1 MAVVLGKHQIDAV
14 KKLHPGSILCG
25 GVGTGKTRTA
35 LAYYYF
41 VNCGGKQPVNGK
53 GDWELMKDPKPLYV
67 ITTAKKRD
75 SGDWVSEALD
85 FSIFEPHLINEQLE
99 KFGQAVKD
107 NKILNQCKIATI
119 TVDSWNNIKKY
130 VDVTGAFFI
139 FDEQRVVGSGTW
151 SKTFEKIAKKNDWI
165 LLSATPGD
173 TWMDYIPVFIAN
185 GFYKN
190 KTEFLRRHV
199 VFNRFAKYP
208 KVDHYVDAGTL
219 VKHRSD
225 ILVNMYYPRETVRHR
240 INFTVGFDQNKYNIV
255 FKDRWNIYE
264 DEPIKNISELCYLA
278 RKVVNSDKSRADKL
292 AEILESHSKAIVF
305 YNYDYELDIIREVCE
320 NLNVV
325 YSEWN
330 GHNHEDIPE
339 TDRWVYIVQYTAGS
353 EGWNCT
359 KTDTVVFYS
368 LNYSYKIMEQSSGRI
383 DRMNTPYKDLYYY
396 ELTSTAPID
405 QGVRRALK
413 KKKKFNEVTFVKG
426 EYGEEVRAPWE
437 ARHTP

>member
-1 MAVVLGKHQIDAV
+1 MVELAKHQIDAV
-14 KKLHPGSILCG
+14 KKLNPGSILCG

-41 VNCGGKQPVNGK
+41 IECGGTQPVNGE
-53 GDWELMKDPKPLYV
+53 GSWRLMTNPKPLYV

-75 SGDWVSEALD
+75 SGDWVDEALD
-85 FSIFEPHLINEQLE
+85 FSIFEEDLIQDQAK
-99 KFGQAVKD
+99 KFGDRVKD
-107 NKILNQCKIATI
+107 DNLFNQCKVATI

-130 VDVTGAFFI
+130 VGVSGAFFI
-139 FDEQRVVGSGTW
+139 FDEQRVVGSGAW
-151 SKTFEKIAKKNDWI
+151 AKAFERIAKKNDWI

-219 VKHRSD
+219 VKHRAE
-225 ILVNMYYPRETVRHR
+225 ILVNMYYPRETVRHT
-240 INFTVGFDQNKYNIV
+240 INVSAGYDANIYNRV
-255 FKDRWNIYE
+255 FKDRWNVYD

-278 RKVVNSDKSRADKL
+278 RKVVNSDKSRINKL
-292 AEILESHSKAIVF
+292 VEILRKHDKAIVF
-305 YNYDYELDIIREVCE
+305 YNYDYELDIIRHVCDD
-320 NLNVV
+320 LNIV

-330 GHNHEDIPE
+330 GHNHEDIPD

-353 EGWNCT
+353 EGWNCI
-359 KTDTVVFYS
+359 KTDTIVFYS

-383 DRMNTPYKDLYYY
+383 DRMNTPFKDLYYY
-396 ELTSTAPID
+396 KLISNAPID
-405 QGVRRALK
+405 KGVQRSLK
-413 KKKKFNEVTFVKG
+413 KKKKFNEVSFVKG
-426 EYGEEVRAPWE
+426 EYGEKIQKPWE